1 MITLDN
7 QIYDYMINK
16 LSYRYHYYSLYN
28 NTIYNENKYNF
39 RIHRDCILDNEQD
52 IKYKLMILPNN
63 VKYENNYFI
72 FTDFNSVLLK
82 LHTLYYNLYLMT
94 QKKIYLGK
102 YLIFVKYKGFTDI
115 KNIEL
120 KEFNK
125 KKNN

>member
-7 QIYDYMINK
+7 QVYDYMINI
-16 LSYRYHYYSLYN
+16 LSYNYYYYSLYN
-28 NTIYNENKYNF
+28 NTIYNKDKYNF
-39 RIHRDCILDNEQD
+39 RIHRDCILDNKED
-52 IKYKLMILPNN
+52 IKYKLMVLPNN
-63 VKYENNYFI
+63 VKYEKNYFI
-72 FTDFNSVLLK
+72 FTDFNSALLK

-94 QKKIYLGK
+94 QNKIYLGK

>member
-7 QIYDYMINK
+7 QVYDYMINI
-16 LSYRYHYYSLYN
+16 LSYNYHYYSLYN
-28 NTIYNENKYNF
+28 NTIYNKNKYNF
-39 RIHRDCILDNEQD
+39 RIHRDCILDNEED
-52 IKYKLMILPNN
+52 IKYKLMVLPNN
-63 VKYENNYFI
+63 VKYEKNYFI
-72 FTDFNSVLLK
+72 FTDFNSTLLK

-94 QKKIYLGK
+94 QNKIYLGK

-125 KKNN
+125 KEK